1 MSVHVHSYGK
11 ATVRAGM
18 QEHGTESGTEHGT
31 EVRCKVRHDE
41 RACAHCEG
49 AHCEGTYGIRHNRQ
63 VDSFRPSQ
71 LSLFV
76 S

>member
-1 MSVHVHSYGK
+1 MK
-11 ATVRAGM
+11 AGM

-49 AHCEGTYGIRHNRQ
+49 AHCEGAHCEGAYGIRHDRQ